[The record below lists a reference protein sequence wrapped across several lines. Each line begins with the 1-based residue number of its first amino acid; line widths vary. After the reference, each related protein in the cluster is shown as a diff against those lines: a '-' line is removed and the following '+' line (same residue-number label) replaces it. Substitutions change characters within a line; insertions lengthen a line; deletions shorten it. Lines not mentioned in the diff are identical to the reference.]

1 MGDPQLATAW
11 PPQGAKKLVNRAYQR
26 NPPQGSNAA
35 GGGGGPGTPTN
46 FQVRV
51 AGVPTLFDVRVA
63 TVSTQIEVR
72 V

>member
-11 PPQGAKKLVNRAYQR
+11 PPQGAKLLVNRAYQR
-26 NPPQGSNAA
+26 NPPQGATDA
-35 GGGGGPGTPTN
+35 VGPPPSTPTN

-51 AGVPTLFDVRVA
+51 AGVPTLFEVRVA
-63 TVSTQIEVR
+63 TVATQFEVR